1 MLQFSAAE
9 LVIGAAAGEG
19 EKHHYIPSLYTC
31 AWTGHDGR
39 LCEYSRP
46 YKDVKPKRTHPDGTG
61 YVRGLYNV
69 PKNDAEVSEFI
80 EHQFFKVTD
89 DQAARVL
96 QRIRDGENVNWDTNT
111 RSAWSRFVISIMLR
125 NPEHITRLAA
135 EVAQFFSTDEAEE
148 RYQKIRKP
156 DDPETY
162 TQHLALSDFR
172 PIGRASVI
180 AIQKV
185 IDSPLMGGRLNAM
198 RWSIVSLKNERY
210 PLLTSDRPI
219 LMTNGLMKPSDHLAI
234 PIGPRMLFVATNN
247 EETENNIR
255 RADPNML
262 IAQVNGRVASQA
274 RKYVYGIDDRQLR
287 FVEKRLGRKW
297 PSTPLETRFP

>member
-1 MLQFSAAE
+1 MLQFNAAE
-9 LVIGAAAGEG
+9 LVIGAASGEG

-31 AWTGHDGR
+31 AWTGDDGR

-46 YKDVKPKRTHPDGTG
+46 YREVKPRRTHSDGTG

-69 PKNDAEVSEFI
+69 PKNDTEVSEFI

-96 QRIRDGENVNWDTNT
+96 QRIRDGENVSWDTNT

-148 RYQKIRKP
+148 RYQKIKKP

-162 TQHLALSDFR
+162 TQHLALSNFR

-198 RWSIVSLKNERY
+198 RWSIVTFKNERY

-219 LMTNGLMKPSDHLAI
+219 LMTNGLMKPGDHLAI
-234 PIGPRMLFVATNN
+234 PDRPANALCCHQQ
-247 EETENNIR
+247 R
-255 RADPNML
+255 RD
-262 IAQVNGRVASQA
+262 
-274 RKYVYGIDDRQLR
+274 
-287 FVEKRLGRKW
+287 
-297 PSTPLETRFP
+297 